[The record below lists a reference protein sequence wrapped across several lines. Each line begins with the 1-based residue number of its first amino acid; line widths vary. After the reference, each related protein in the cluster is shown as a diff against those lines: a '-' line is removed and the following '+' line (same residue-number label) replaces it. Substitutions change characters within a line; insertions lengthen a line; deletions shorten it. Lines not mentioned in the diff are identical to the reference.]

1 MLLDH
6 DQALGS
12 ILGIISSPPFQALAG
27 TAPIIPIRKATQRRV
42 PCPKEVMAGAP
53 WSRGVWE
60 VLDACAQKPGSFVKW
75 LRETGRTGINRG
87 LVPARCRDAKLLT
100 PQGWQDWKRA
110 PFCASDWLLPRHSKM
125 QLQQLS
131 TLNVLSE
138 SALRSP
144 PLHTPS
150 TGRDACAHCH
160 AHCHAKLVTACVSC
174 RRRQIPRGTPPGLSL
189 SQSPETRDTNSG
201 VEILEFIAVSSGE
214 GAPAL
219 PEQVLQSV
227 VIVQR
232 ARAPEQRFD
241 LPGQLILAPRTLPVL
256 LSPRLTDS
264 GDLEKLFPGRLDG
277 AGLVDT
283 LDLMIDQLDD
293 GRCSVWGRLLT
304 VIGRRHGSG
313 IAHPRRVLLLEA
325 KGTNGHRSGGP
336 DIPKGCLPPQL
347 LRPGCECDQVHVVG
361 CMDVIG
367 PVNMAEFESIAL
379 VPRGGPHARPMGQT
393 HEAGRALQRG
403 DVNELGG
410 ASG

>member
-1 MLLDH
+1 M
-6 DQALGS
+6 
-12 ILGIISSPPFQALAG
+12 
-27 TAPIIPIRKATQRRV
+27 
-42 PCPKEVMAGAP
+42 
-53 WSRGVWE
+53 
-60 VLDACAQKPGSFVKW
+60 
-75 LRETGRTGINRG
+75 
-87 LVPARCRDAKLLT
+87 
-100 PQGWQDWKRA
+100 
-110 PFCASDWLLPRHSKM
+110 
-125 QLQQLS
+125 
-131 TLNVLSE
+131 
-138 SALRSP
+138 
-144 PLHTPS
+144 
-150 TGRDACAHCH
+150 
-160 AHCHAKLVTACVSC
+160 
-174 RRRQIPRGTPPGLSL
+174 
-189 SQSPETRDTNSG
+189 
-201 VEILEFIAVSSGE
+201 SSGE

-336 DIPKGCLPPQL
+336 DIPKGLSSPAASAAW
-347 LRPGCECDQVHVVG
+347 LRVRSSARRGVHGCDW
-361 CMDVIG
+361 
-367 PVNMAEFESIAL
+367 
-379 VPRGGPHARPMGQT
+379 AREYGLIRVFRT
-393 HEAGRALQRG
+393 SASRRASR
-403 DVNELGG
+403 
-410 ASG
+410 